1 MLFSSVV
8 LVRVLW
14 SCELQVQLFQTF
26 CDVLRKKT
34 ETVLSLPSLSPS
46 LLHLSGACFLTLLCS
61 VREKKWRWEGEVV
74 ETWQRV

>member
-8 LVRVLW
+8 LARVLW

-46 LLHLSGACFLTLLCS
+46 LLHLPGACFLTLLCS
-61 VREKKWRWEGEVV
+61 VWEKKWRWEGEVM